1 MMEISRY
8 NRYGSVRILDFGF
21 WILDWED
28 FDYPSPNEQAA
39 TLRTAAA
46 CSSEM
51 RIPDETNPKLLRQS
65 PSARVKI
72 QNPKSKTSNTILVF
86 LLALLFGAGTAQ
98 AQEIT
103 VGSKKF
109 TEGVILGE
117 IATHWLE
124 SNGVEAVHRA
134 ELGGTQFLWQAL
146 LSGDIDL
153 YADYTGTL
161 LEEIL
166 AGQNVSPDDLPE
178 VLATYGVRMTAP
190 LGFNDTYAIGMKEE
204 RAEALGI
211 RSISDLRDHPDLRFG
226 FSNEFMDRAD
236 GWPSLRVAYTLPQS
250 FVRGMDNDLA
260 YQGLETGTIDVTDL
274 YSTAA
279 EIAAYGLRVL
289 DDDLVHFP
297 EYQALYLYRSDLVE
311 RAPEAAALLQ
321 RLEGTITEAMMTA
334 MNARAVLDK
343 VPETRVAA
351 DFLNEHF
358 DLAQAVTVQEE
369 TFWSRL
375 WKHTKEHL
383 LLVIVSLLAAIL
395 VAIPLGVV
403 AVKVASTEQIILGTV
418 GVIYT
423 IPSLALL
430 VFMIPLMGIGGP
442 PAMVALFLYSLLPIV
457 RNTHAGLHD
466 IPGPLLESAEA
477 LGLPPMAKLR
487 QIELPLAARSI
498 LAGIQTSAVIN
509 VGTATL
515 GALIGAGGYGQPIL
529 TGIRLNDTGLILQG
543 AVPAAVL
550 ALVVQ
555 ALFGLAERV
564 FVAKGLRLK
573 G

>member
-1 MMEISRY
+1 MMKRMDVWKYGRMDVFLSR
-8 NRYGSVRILDFGF
+8 RIEEPESRRFFFPGS
-21 WILDWED
+21 
-28 FDYPSPNEQAA
+28 P
-39 TLRTAAA
+39 TLRL
-46 CSSEM
+46 
-51 RIPDETNPKLLRQS
+51 PDSLSRPHFHTSIRPYILL
-65 PSARVKI
+65 VLF
-72 QNPKSKTSNTILVF
+72 LV
-86 LLALLFGAGTAQ
+86 AGAAQ
-98 AQEIT
+98 AQPLT

-117 IATHWLE
+117 IATHWLG
-124 SNGVEAVHRA
+124 NGGIEAVHRA

-146 LSGDIDL
+146 LSGDIDV

-161 LEEIL
+161 IEEIL
-166 AGQNVSPDDLPE
+166 AGQNVGVDELPAA
-178 VLATYGVRMTAP
+178 LATYGVQMTAP
-190 LGFNDTYAIGMKEE
+190 LGFNDTYALGMKEE

-211 RSISDLRDHPDLRFG
+211 RTISDLRDHPDLRFG
-226 FSNEFMDRAD
+226 FSNEFMDRGD
-236 GWPSLRVAYTLPQS
+236 GWPSLRAAYALPQS

-260 YQGLETGTIDVTDL
+260 YQGLETGTIDLTDL

-289 DDDLVHFP
+289 DDDLAHFP
-297 EYQALYLYRSDLVE
+297 EYQAVYLYRLDLAE
-311 RAPEAAALLQ
+311 RMPEAAALLR
-321 RLEGTITEAMMTA
+321 RLEGTISEETMMA
-334 MNARAVLDK
+334 LNARAVLDR

-351 DFLNEHF
+351 DFLNERF
-358 DLAQAVTVQEE
+358 DLAGTITVQEE

-375 WKHTKEHL
+375 WKHTGEHL
-383 LLVIVSLLAAIL
+383 LLVIISLFAAIL
-395 VAIPLGVV
+395 VAIPLGII
-403 AVKVASTEQIILGTV
+403 AVKVASVEQVILGTV

-430 VFMIPLMGIGGP
+430 VFMIPLLGIGGP

-477 LGLPPMAKLR
+477 LGLPPLAKLR
-487 QIELPLAARSI
+487 KIELPLAARSI

-529 TGIRLNDTGLILQG
+529 TGIRLGDTGLLLQG

-550 ALVVQ
+550 ALIVQ
-555 ALFGLAERV
+555 GLFGLAERV

>member
-1 MMEISRY
+1 MQS
-8 NRYGSVRILDFGF
+8 SILYS
-21 WILDWED
+21 LA
-28 FDYPSPNEQAA
+28 SCCLA
-39 TLRTAAA
+39 
-46 CSSEM
+46 
-51 RIPDETNPKLLRQS
+51 
-65 PSARVKI
+65 
-72 QNPKSKTSNTILVF
+72 
-86 LLALLFGAGTAQ
+86 LALLVGAGTANAQ
-98 AQEIT
+98 AIT

-117 IATHWLE
+117 IATQWLA
-124 SNGVEAVHRA
+124 SDGFDTAHRA

-146 LSGDIDL
+146 LKGEIDI
-153 YADYTGTL
+153 YPDYTGTL

-166 AGQNVSPDDLPE
+166 AGQDVTIEELPA
-178 VLATYGVRMTAP
+178 VLETYGVRMTAP
-190 LGFNDTYAIGMKEE
+190 LGFNDTYALGMKEK
-204 RAEALGI
+204 RAAALGI
-211 RSISDLRDHPDLRFG
+211 RAISDLRDHPNLRFG
-226 FSNEFMDRAD
+226 FSNEFLDRND
-236 GWPSLRVAYTLPQS
+236 GWPSLRIAYNLPQR

-260 YQGLETGTIDVTDL
+260 YKGLEGGAIDLTDL

-279 EIAAYGLRVL
+279 EITYYGLRVL
-289 DDDLVHFP
+289 DDDRAHFP
-297 EYQALYLYRSDLVE
+297 EYQAVFLYRIDLAE
-311 RAPEAAALLQ
+311 RAPKAAAALK
-321 RLEGTITEAMMTA
+321 RLEGVISAAEMTA
-334 MNARAVLDK
+334 LNARAVLDK
-343 VPETRVAA
+343 VPEPRVAA

-358 DLAQAVTVQEE
+358 DLEQKITVQEE
-369 TFWSRL
+369 TMWSRL
-375 WKHTKEHL
+375 WARTKEHL
-383 LLVIVSLLAAIL
+383 LLVSISLLAAII
-395 VAIPLGVV
+395 VAIPLGIM
-403 AVKVASTEQIILGTV
+403 AAKVASVEQFILGVV

-430 VFMIPLMGIGGP
+430 VFMIPLLGIGGP

-477 LGLPPMAKLR
+477 LGLPPMARLR

-498 LAGIQTSAVIN
+498 LAGVQTAAVIN

-543 AVPAAVL
+543 AIPAAGL

-555 ALFGLAERV
+555 VLFGLAERA
-564 FVAKGLRLK
+564 FVSKGLRLEK

>member
-1 MMEISRY
+1 MDVWGDGRVDAYQAGRRRVGASKEKISGSPALRLSGSQ
-8 NRYGSVRILDFGF
+8 NRPHVHTFILPLV
-21 WILDWED
+21 IL
-28 FDYPSPNEQAA
+28 
-39 TLRTAAA
+39 T
-46 CSSEM
+46 
-51 RIPDETNPKLLRQS
+51 
-65 PSARVKI
+65 
-72 QNPKSKTSNTILVF
+72 F
-86 LLALLFGAGTAQ
+86 LLGTGAAQ
-98 AQEIT
+98 AQEIA

-117 IATHWLE
+117 MATQWLG
-124 SNGVEAVHRA
+124 SQGFEAVHRA

-146 LSGDIDL
+146 LSGDIDV

-166 AGQNVSPDDLPE
+166 AGRNVAPEALPA
-178 VLATYGVRMTAP
+178 VLETFGVRMTAP
-190 LGFNDTYAIGMKEE
+190 LGFNDTYAIGMKED

-211 RSISDLRDHPDLRFG
+211 RAISDLREHPDLRFG
-226 FSNEFMDRAD
+226 FSNEFMDRSD
-236 GWPSLRVAYTLPQS
+236 GWPSLRTAYNLPQA

-279 EIAAYGLRVL
+279 EIAAYELRVL
-289 DDDLVHFP
+289 DDDRAHFP
-297 EYQALYLYRSDLVE
+297 EYQAVYLYRIDLDE
-311 RAPEAAALLQ
+311 RAAAVLK
-321 RLEGTITEAMMTA
+321 RLEGTITEREMTA
-334 MNARAVLDK
+334 LNARAVLDK
-343 VPETRVAA
+343 VSEARVAA
-351 DFLNEHF
+351 DFLNERF
-358 DLAQAVTVQEE
+358 DLDQEITVQDV
-369 TFWSRL
+369 TMGGRL
-375 WKHTKEHL
+375 WLHTKEHL

-395 VAIPLGVV
+395 VAIPLGVI
-403 AVKVASTEQIILGTV
+403 AAKVAAVEQVILGTV

-430 VFMIPLMGIGGP
+430 VFMIPLLGIGGP

-477 LGLPPMAKLR
+477 LGLPPMARLR

-529 TGIRLNDTGLILQG
+529 TGIRLGDTGLILQG

-555 ALFGLAERV
+555 GLFGLAERV
-564 FVAKGLRLK
+564 FVAEGLRLVK
-573 G
+573 

>member
-1 MMEISRY
+1 MRS
-8 NRYGSVRILDFGF
+8 SILHLLSSMSLVLG
-21 WILDWED
+21 L
-28 FDYPSPNEQAA
+28 
-39 TLRTAAA
+39 TLGGGVAH
-46 CSSEM
+46 
-51 RIPDETNPKLLRQS
+51 
-65 PSARVKI
+65 
-72 QNPKSKTSNTILVF
+72 
-86 LLALLFGAGTAQ
+86 AQ
-98 AQEIT
+98 QIA

-117 IATHWLE
+117 MATQWLA
-124 SNGVEAVHRA
+124 SQGFDTVHRA

-146 LSGDIDL
+146 LSGDIDI
-153 YADYTGTL
+153 YPEYTGTL

-166 AGQNVSPDDLPE
+166 AGRNVALEELPA
-178 VLATYGVRMTAP
+178 VLETYGVRMTAP
-190 LGFNDTYAIGMKEE
+190 LGFNDTYALGMNEE

-211 RSISDLRDHPDLRFG
+211 RAISDLRDHPDLRFG
-226 FSNEFMDRAD
+226 FSNEFMDRSD
-236 GWPSLRVAYTLPQS
+236 GWPSLRIAYNLPQT

-260 YQGLETGTIDVTDL
+260 YQGLETGSIDVTDL

-289 DDDLVHFP
+289 DDERAHFP
-297 EYQALYLYRSDLVE
+297 EYQAVYLYRIDLDE
-311 RAPEAAALLQ
+311 RAPEAVALLK
-321 RLEGTITEAMMTA
+321 RLEGTISEEEMTA
-334 MNARAVLDK
+334 LNARAVLDK
-343 VPETRVAA
+343 VSEPRVAA
-351 DFLNEHF
+351 DFLNERF
-358 DLAQAVTVQEE
+358 DLEQEIIVQEE

-375 WKHTKEHL
+375 WRHTKDHL
-383 LLVIVSLLAAIL
+383 LLVTVSLLAAIL
-395 VAIPLGVV
+395 VAIPLGVI
-403 AVKVASTEQIILGTV
+403 AAKVTSVEQVILGTV

-430 VFMIPLMGIGGP
+430 VFMIPLLGIGGP

-457 RNTHAGLHD
+457 RNTHAGLKD

-477 LGLPPMAKLR
+477 LGLPPMARLR

-543 AVPAAVL
+543 AVPAAML

-555 ALFGLAERV
+555 GLFALAERA
-564 FVAKGLRLK
+564 FVAKGLRLEK